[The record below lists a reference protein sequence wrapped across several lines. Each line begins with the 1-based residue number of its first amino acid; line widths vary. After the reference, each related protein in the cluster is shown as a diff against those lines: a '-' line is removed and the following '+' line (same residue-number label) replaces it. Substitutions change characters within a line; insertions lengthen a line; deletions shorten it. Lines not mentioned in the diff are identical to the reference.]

1 MSTNPTPRPVYT
13 PLRMVESEA
22 VLAKRARLR
31 AAAHKVIAQY
41 DKTTTKETR

>member
-1 MSTNPTPRPVYT
+1 MSDNPKPRPVYA

-31 AAAHKVIAQY
+31 AAAHKVIAQF
-41 DKTTTKETR
+41 DKTTKKETR